1 MKFHTLGAELVV
13 AIHLLPL
20 PTLDDTEPW
29 DPSTTPELQSL
40 KPLPAS
46 TPHPPN
52 IPQNK
57 YKGPHYPPQSAWTA
71 PPPSLEDIPTTP
83 VDPDAL
89 DIKIIGA
96 APFA

>member
-1 MKFHTLGAELVV
+1 MKFHTPKAELAV

-20 PTLDDTEPW
+20 LTLDNTEPL
-29 DPSTTPELQSL
+29 DPSTMPEPQSPI
-40 KPLPAS
+40 PLSAL

-52 IPQNK
+52 IPRNK

-71 PPPSLEDIPTTP
+71 LPPSPEDIPTTP
-83 VDPDAL
+83 VDLNAL